1 MRKVVQGCKCVKCP
15 SLHQCYKHC
24 LYGLESNNNGCH
36 SQTGKFYERD
46 SGGWWNDG
54 CRHCFCEQKHNQM
67 NHVKLNI
74 GKEEEGKTIIFKD
87 AQCASCDLK
96 TLMKLSKHK
105 HARVV
110 ECPSIACSMPIFD
123 DRNQCCANDM
133 YINISHNMS
142 QERSELGLKRF

>member
-54 CRHCFCEQKHNQM
+54 CRHCFCEQKH
-67 NHVKLNI
+67 
-74 GKEEEGKTIIFKD
+74 GKMMMFKD

-105 HARVV
+105 HAVCQSAGELFVSTSHTCRISNILQRVV

-123 DRNQCCANDM
+123 ERNQCCANDL
-133 YINISHNMS
+133 
-142 QERSELGLKRF
+142 EF